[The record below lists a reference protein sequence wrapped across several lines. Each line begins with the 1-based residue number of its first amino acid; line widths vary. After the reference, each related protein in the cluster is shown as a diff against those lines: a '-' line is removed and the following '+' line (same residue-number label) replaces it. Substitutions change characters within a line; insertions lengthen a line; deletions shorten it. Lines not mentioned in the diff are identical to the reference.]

1 MLVLGVKMIVS
12 NLHHTVT
19 EEDVM
24 ELFGD
29 LGPLKRAR
37 MKENGDAEIVF
48 VNKIDATRAV
58 DAYHNRQ
65 LDGRPMKLQI
75 VGA

>member
-48 VNKIDATRAV
+48 VNKVDATRAV

>member
-1 MLVLGVKMIVS
+1 MVLGVKMIVS

>member
-1 MLVLGVKMIVS
+1 MIVS